1 MNALLEV
8 SGLGKTFRGGKVS
21 LRGKSSLP
29 KAVDDVSFVV
39 PRGRSVAVVGE
50 SGAGKST
57 VGRLVLRL
65 IEPDAGAI
73 TFDGVDL
80 RGLAAGEMRAMRRR
94 MQMVFQD
101 PYSCLNPRMSIAES
115 IAEPL
120 VVHDLATRSERE
132 AKALAMLDR
141 VGLGA
146 RFARRHPVEL
156 SGGQLQRVA
165 IARALILEPD
175 FVVCDEPTAALD
187 VSVQAQ
193 VLQLLG
199 EMQRDLGLALLF
211 ITHHLALVEVI
222 ADDVLV
228 MQRGRVVEQGPV
240 AEVLRAPR
248 EAYTRDLLAAVPS
261 PIPRSLRNNIPIGN
275 RGEELR

>member
-1 MNALLEV
+1 MTNLLEV
-8 SGLGKTFRGGKVS
+8 SGLGKSFSRPA
-21 LRGKSSLP
+21 LRRRTTAAA

-65 IEPDAGAI
+65 IDPDEG
-73 TFDGVDL
+73 TVRFDGVEL
-80 RGLAAGEMRAMRRR
+80 TTLSPARMREMRRR

-101 PYSCLNPRMSIAES
+101 PYSCLNPRMTILDS

-120 VVHDLATRSERE
+120 LVHGLGTRPERE
-132 AKALAMLDR
+132 AKAAAMLDR

-165 IARALILEPD
+165 IARALVVEPD

-193 VLQLLG
+193 VLELLG

-228 MQRGRVVEQGPV
+228 MRRGRVVEQGPV
-240 AEVLRAPR
+240 TQVLHAPR
-248 EAYTRDLLAAVPS
+248 GEYTRDLLAAVPS
-261 PIPRSLRNNIPIGN
+261 PIPRALRG
-275 RGEELR
+275 

>member
-1 MNALLEV
+1 MSALLEV
-8 SGLGKTFRGGKVS
+8 SGLGKSFRGSRRFG
-21 LRGKSSLP
+21 SSAALP
-29 KAVDDVSFVV
+29 KAVDDVSFTIQE
-39 PRGRSVAVVGE
+39 GRSVAVVGE

-65 IEPDAGAI
+65 IEPDEGSI
-73 TFDGVDL
+73 RFKGEDL
-80 RGLAAGEMRAMRRR
+80 RAQSAAQLRATRRH

-101 PYSCLNPRMSIAES
+101 PYSCLNPRMSIVES

-120 VVHDLATRSERE
+120 LVHGLADRSERTDQ
-132 AKALAMLDR
+132 AHRMLDR
-141 VGLGA
+141 VGLGS

-165 IARALILEPD
+165 IARALVLNPD

-193 VLQLLG
+193 VLELLG
-199 EMQRDLGLALLF
+199 EMQLEMGLALLF

-228 MQRGRVVEQGPV
+228 MRSGRVVEQGPV
-240 AEVLRAPR
+240 SDVLRTPQQT
-248 EAYTRDLLAAVPS
+248 YTRDLLAAVPS
-261 PIPRSLRNNIPIGN
+261 PVPRALREAAGA
-275 RGEELR
+275 GQCAT

>member
-1 MNALLEV
+1 MSALLEV
-8 SGLGKTFRGGKVS
+8 KGLGKTFGGRSRLSLGRGKVVT
-21 LRGKSSLP
+21 
-29 KAVDDVSFVV
+29 KAVDDVSFTVTK
-39 PRGRSVAVVGE
+39 GRSVAVVGE

-65 IEPDAGAI
+65 IEPDEGTI

-80 RGLAAGEMRAMRRR
+80 RAQSAEGMRQMRRR

-101 PYSCLNPRMSIAES
+101 PYSCLNPRMSIADS

-120 VVHDLATRSERE
+120 VVHDLAGRAERD
-132 AKALAMLDR
+132 AKVAEMLDR
-141 VGLGA
+141 VGLGS
-146 RFARRHPVEL
+146 RFARRFPVEL

-165 IARALILEPD
+165 IARALIVEPD

-193 VLQLLG
+193 VLELLTQ
-199 EMQRDLGLALLF
+199 MQSELGLALLF

-228 MQRGRVVEQGPV
+228 MKRGRVVEQGPV
-240 AEVLRAPR
+240 TEVLRRPR
-248 EAYTRDLLAAVPS
+248 EEYTRDLLAAVPS
-261 PIPRSLRNNIPIGN
+261 PIPRVLREGQP
-275 RGEELR
+275 LTAT

>member
-8 SGLGKTFRGGKVS
+8 RGLGKSFGGSSRLSLGRGKVAT
-21 LRGKSSLP
+21 
-29 KAVDDVSFVV
+29 KAVDDVSFTVTK
-39 PRGRSVAVVGE
+39 GRSVAVVGE

-65 IEPDAGAI
+65 IEPDEGTI

-80 RGLAAGEMRAMRRR
+80 RAQSSDAMRQMRRR

-115 IAEPL
+115 IGEPL
-120 VVHDLATRSERE
+120 VVHDLASRAERE
-132 AKALAMLDR
+132 AKVAEMLDR
-141 VGLGA
+141 VGLGS
-146 RFARRHPVEL
+146 RFLRRFPVEL

-165 IARALILEPD
+165 IARALIVEPD
-175 FVVCDEPTAALD
+175 FIVCDEPTAALD

-193 VLQLLG
+193 VLELLTQ
-199 EMQRDLGLALLF
+199 MQQEFGLALLF

-228 MQRGRVVEQGPV
+228 MKRGRVVEQGPV
-240 AEVLRAPR
+240 AEVLRNPR
-248 EAYTRDLLAAVPS
+248 EEYTRDLLAAVPS
-261 PIPRSLRNNIPIGN
+261 PIPRALRDQTPLTLN
-275 RGEELR
+275 